1 MAATIAQRQ
10 NIHLKLKENEQ
21 KLRDIEQ
28 QMIHTQKLAAMG
40 TMSCMVAHEF
50 NNLLTPIINYSEL
63 ALKHPD
69 DAALVH
75 KTLEKIIK
83 QGNKAAGVVQS
94 MLGLARDESQER
106 SEVVLVDL
114 LNDCFMCLARELSK
128 DNIST
133 KIDVSPEL
141 TIKVVYGQFQQVLL
155 NLILNARQAMLTHPG
170 RLTIKAVAD
179 DELTMITVADTGC
192 GIGPGDIDRIF
203 EPFFTTKSNAARND
217 QQGSGLGLM
226 VCKSIIESH
235 NGSLKVVST
244 KGSGTT
250 FTITLPRT

>member
-1 MAATIAQRQ
+1 LAATITQRQ
-10 NIHLKLKENEQ
+10 CIHLKLKENEQ
-21 KLRDIEQ
+21 KLKSLEQ
-28 QMIHTQKLAAMG
+28 QMIHTQRLAAMG

-69 DAALVH
+69 DAELVH
-75 KTLEKIIK
+75 KTLEKIIR
-83 QGNKAAGVVQS
+83 QGNKAAGIVQS
-94 MLGLARDESQER
+94 MLGLARDQSQHR
-106 SEVVLVDL
+106 SKVVLVDL
-114 LNDCFMCLARELSK
+114 LDDCFLCLARELSK
-128 DNIST
+128 DNIRT
-133 KIDVSPEL
+133 KIDISPEL

-155 NLILNARQAMLTHPG
+155 NLILNARQAMLPRPG
-170 RLTIKAVAD
+170 LLTIKAVAD
-179 DELTMITVADTGC
+179 DKTTRITIADTGC

-203 EPFFTTKSNAARND
+203 EPFFTTKSKEGRPD

-235 NGSLKVVST
+235 NGSLEVAST